1 MLKLLPICVITKTI
15 FLQTVSVYACGANN
29 NNKLGKVQLV
39 FDSGSQRSYVS
50 DRKRNLLILPT
61 VETER
66 KAVNTLGNLVPEIKM
81 INVVLLKC
89 ILKNKVIQI

>member
-15 FLQTVSVYACGANN
+15 FLQTVSVYACGADN

-50 DRKRNLLILPT
+50 DIK
-61 VETER
+61 ETY
-66 KAVNTLGNLVPEIKM
+66 
-81 INVVLLKC
+81 
-89 ILKNKVIQI
+89 